1 MSERDRPLHRLLKS
15 LPERKAP
22 SGLELRVMTA
32 VADSL
37 AKPWWRKMWWP
48 WPAPARMVFALVIA
62 GLAALAL
69 QAGLGVVESFPVQ
82 PGFSAARTVGG
93 SLWFLSQALW
103 RLGGQPLQALIV
115 IMTVSCAAFA
125 TGLARLALTSHA

>member
-1 MSERDRPLHRLLKS
+1 MSERDLPLHRLLKS
-15 LPERKAP
+15 LPQRKAP
-22 SGLELRVMTA
+22 GGLKLRVMAA
-32 VADSL
+32 VAAEQ
-37 AKPWWRKMWWP
+37 AKPWWRKMWWT

-69 QAGLGVVESFPVQ
+69 QAGLGIVESFQ
-82 PGFSAARTVGG
+82 PGFSTARTMGS
-93 SLWFLSQALW
+93 SLWFLSQTLW